1 VNDAEA
7 RAILEVGP
15 DASLAEIKTAWRKL
29 MLRYHPD
36 TDTGRGGTGEA
47 RDDAVTRTIDAT
59 NAYRLLVSSGRFARG
74 DGRAEREDL
83 VGVDIGQDGT
93 FVVDATMEETF
104 ALLREA
110 ADVVGDLR
118 YEDRRA
124 RILQALVG
132 DGRGGPW
139 SYLTLTVQPRG
150 VATEVFATVE
160 ATAGATTP
168 PMRPLLDRLVREIR
182 QPRW

>member
-1 VNDAEA
+1 MNEAEA

-15 DASLAEIKTAWRKL
+15 DASLAEIKTAWRRL

-36 TDTGRGGTGEA
+36 TDSHRNGTGEA
-47 RDDAVTRTIDAT
+47 HDDAVTRTIDAT
-59 NAYRLLVSSGRFARG
+59 NAYRLLVSSPRFAR
-74 DGRAEREDL
+74 DGRAERADL
-83 VGVDIGQDGT
+83 VGVNIGHDGT

-150 VATEVFATVE
+150 TATEVFATVE

-168 PMRPLLDRLVREIR
+168 PMRPLIERLVREIR